1 MANRTKFWHFNTSG
15 GFYGE
20 LLSNTGLT
28 DTPENRAQAL
38 VSTDNGCYHY
48 IVFIKETDQI
58 YTHGNL
64 YDCSTFNGSEV
75 KSLLTGL
82 TNGEILDNDKAMTII
97 SKLHYLI
104 NQNAGNIAVLESE
117 KADKSEVEILRANV
131 EENAEVT
138 AKALN
143 DLNDNIIENEEITS
157 AAINDLYSK
166 IGSVSSSGSG
176 GSSGEGSGAYA
187 EVSHGTNDTTF
198 ELTPN
203 TFHVWDEVSELTL
216 TLGDETAGVA
226 NEFVFQ
232 FTSGETTTSLTLPDD
247 IKWANDSAPT
257 IMGNMI
263 YQVSILKGLASAL
276 EFSNASSLVENKVTL
291 SISGTK
297 YLISLQYA
305 AASSIVVQVR
315 TVDGPISVSISSG
328 EMSNSVS
335 PVGPMIDDNAYI
347 ELITPNVDTNYNY
360 IW

>member
-64 YDCSTFNGSEV
+64 YDCTTFNGSEV

-82 TNGEILDNDKAMTII
+82 TSGEILDDDKAMTII
-97 SKLHYLI
+97 AKLHYLI
-104 NQNAGNIAVLESE
+104 NQNAGSIAVLESE

-143 DLNDNIIENEEITS
+143 DLNDAIADIDMSEVSSLIERVGTNEEVTS

-166 IGSVSSSGSG
+166 I
-176 GSSGEGSGAYA
+176 
-187 EVSHGTNDTTF
+187 
-198 ELTPN
+198 
-203 TFHVWDEVSELTL
+203 
-216 TLGDETAGVA
+216 
-226 NEFVFQ
+226 
-232 FTSGETTTSLTLPDD
+232 
-247 IKWANDSAPT
+247 
-257 IMGNMI
+257 
-263 YQVSILKGLASAL
+263 
-276 EFSNASSLVENKVTL
+276 
-291 SISGTK
+291 
-297 YLISLQYA
+297 
-305 AASSIVVQVR
+305 
-315 TVDGPISVSISSG
+315 
-328 EMSNSVS
+328 NSVPES
-335 PVGPMIDDNAYI
+335 TGEENVQSDWNENDVYSDAYI
-347 ELITPNVDTNYNY
+347 KNKPIIPSEVTSSTVSG
-360 IW
+360 

>member
-82 TNGEILDNDKAMTII
+82 TSGEILDDDKAMTII
-97 SKLHYLI
+97 AKLHYLI

-157 AAINDLYSK
+157 AAISDLYDRVSGNSSGAVATLQKDLEELQSEVSDNETVTGAAINDLYSK
-166 IGSVSSSGSG
+166 IGSSVVDVSGKLDKT
-176 GSSGEGSGAYA
+176 EA
-187 EVSHGTNDTTF
+187 E
-198 ELTPN
+198 
-203 TFHVWDEVSELTL
+203 
-216 TLGDETAGVA
+216 
-226 NEFVFQ
+226 Q
-232 FTSGETTTSLTLPDD
+232 
-247 IKWANDSAPT
+247 
-257 IMGNMI
+257 I
-263 YQVSILKGLASAL
+263 YQVKGDYVISDDIAGLNAAFISTEDESEEPETTEWHAYVDAKIGDIDTILD
-276 EFSNASSLVENKVTL
+276 NIN
-291 SISGTK
+291 
-297 YLISLQYA
+297 
-305 AASSIVVQVR
+305 
-315 TVDGPISVSISSG
+315 G
-328 EMSNSVS
+328 EEV
-335 PVGPMIDDNAYI
+335 
-347 ELITPNVDTNYNY
+347 
-360 IW
+360 